1 MKKQLINL
9 EPVKEQVKQKLLEK
23 YDASVFMNTTKV
35 ELKVDVMDIL
45 DEYIEQQQI
54 IEPTICITTKAY
66 IKMRLLV
73 DKFDKEIGWYGIVNQ
88 MPGLPNTYVIEDIV
102 VYPQKVTGA
111 TCEQD
116 EDRMFEFEM
125 RLTTDQVNHK
135 RFHGHSHVNMG
146 TGPSS
151 VDENFYQDI
160 LSQVNDYFIITV
172 TNKKNEYTTRFYD
185 VQNNILYTDLDIHLI
200 DEEGNPMS
208 TWYDEQI
215 ENNILDS
222 IKEYL
227 HLIHLVLVMTVE
239 PGEGGQEF
247 IEESEDRIN
256 EIRDL
261 INSYNLNIVI
271 SVDGGINDITR
282 RKCNTDIV
290 VAGSYIIKGDNFQDK
305 ISSLR

>member
-215 ENNILDS
+215 ENNIP
-222 IKEYL
+222 KEPVTSVTLKYDPKDPYNGR
-227 HLIHLVLVMTVE
+227 TV
-239 PGEGGQEF
+239 F
-247 IEESEDRIN
+247 D
-256 EIRDL
+256 
-261 INSYNLNIVI
+261 
-271 SVDGGINDITR
+271 NDY
-282 RKCNTDIV
+282 RKYSPYTQAPCR
-290 VAGSYIIKGDNFQDK
+290 ALP
-305 ISSLR
+305 SL